1 VFVLSTQDALSK
13 TRVQAEEDAK
23 AHNTSLYGNPF
34 GPRQLKL
41 GEMRLAMRE
50 LTRTRREEGEGA
62 APTAGAPT
70 RKPTCM
76 VSFSTT
82 EKCQL
87 KTEKCQ
93 FTMLFVSVTPCA
105 KAATR
110 TATVHRCAITARTCA
125 RVPYG
130 ESGCEKK
137 GARHRRRSFHAGC
150 CSTIRQYDIH
160 HFVLFCLCAVRNSST
175 IPQRA
180 VSRRHLLLRT
190 GRRFQPEP
198 TLQDIEIRQ
207 NLPDLD
213 V

>member
-1 VFVLSTQDALSK
+1 MSARAL
-13 TRVQAEEDAK
+13 
-23 AHNTSLYGNPF
+23 
-34 GPRQLKL
+34 
-41 GEMRLAMRE
+41 
-50 LTRTRREEGEGA
+50 
-62 APTAGAPT
+62 
-70 RKPTCM
+70 
-76 VSFSTT
+76 
-82 EKCQL
+82 
-87 KTEKCQ
+87 
-93 FTMLFVSVTPCA
+93 LFVNVTPCA

-180 VSRRHLLLRT
+180 VSRRHLLLHT

-213 V
+213 VQVGSYLPNVGSWYHQPEVDSARPVCRQLPVASLHRTGEYMGKSGLFISSCL

>member
-1 VFVLSTQDALSK
+1 MFVLSTQDALSK

-87 KTEKCQ
+87 KTENCL
-93 FTMLFVSVTPCA
+93 FTMLFVSVTPC
-105 KAATR
+105 
-110 TATVHRCAITARTCA
+110 
-125 RVPYG
+125 
-130 ESGCEKK
+130 E
-137 GARHRRRSFHAGC
+137 
-150 CSTIRQYDIH
+150 
-160 HFVLFCLCAVRNSST
+160 LCAVR
-175 IPQRA
+175 IRW
-180 VSRRHLLLRT
+180 VSRYRSLSQHL
-190 GRRFQPEP
+190 PC
-198 TLQDIEIRQ
+198 
-207 NLPDLD
+207 N
-213 V
+213 